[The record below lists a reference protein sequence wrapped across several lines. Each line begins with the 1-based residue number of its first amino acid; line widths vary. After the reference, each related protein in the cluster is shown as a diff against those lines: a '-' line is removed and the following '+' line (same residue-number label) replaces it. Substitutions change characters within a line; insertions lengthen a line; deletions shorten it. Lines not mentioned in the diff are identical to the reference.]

1 MRNQEELTTAA
12 STRIWIIR
20 LLINH
25 KALVRMMRVTSGV
38 SYFQTSVNVEVTK
51 TDLGEELE
59 TPMLP

>member
-12 STRIWIIR
+12 NTRIWIIR

-38 SYFQTSVNVEVTK
+38 YYFQTSMNVEVTK